1 MYVITSTVF
10 RKFLEVFVRFMFQ
23 SRQSSSRMVH
33 QNALVI
39 SEETRQDLEDGGGT
53 KSKTR
58 AVRATFGLNFV
69 AYCESREEAWC
80 TAPLPSPAWWVQKE
94 GELGGPRTMAELC
107 HEVNSELLGR
117 YLKNWLWEMQVC
129 TV

>member
-1 MYVITSTVF
+1 
-10 RKFLEVFVRFMFQ
+10 
-23 SRQSSSRMVH
+23 MVH

-39 SEETRQDLEDGGGT
+39 SEEIRQDLEDGGGT

-80 TAPLPSPAWWVQKE
+80 MAPLASPDWWLLKK
-94 GELGGPRTMAELC
+94 GLLGGPRTMAELC
-107 HEVNSELLGR
+107 HEANCELLGR
-117 YLKNWLWEMQVC
+117 YFKNWLWEMQV
-129 TV
+129 